1 MTRAKSDKRILV
13 SFSLEEFEQVSSR
26 FKQERDELLEDLK
39 EDRLTS
45 SAQKSAR
52 VFLAHL
58 EQVLVNLEEAEKKQT
73 IQGKYS
79 HKKSSPEE
87 AS

>member
-13 SFSLEEFEQVSSR
+13 SFSLEEFEKVSSR
-26 FKQERDELLEDLK
+26 FKQERDELLEDLR
-39 EDRLTS
+39 EERLTS

-58 EQVLVNLEEAEKKQT
+58 ERVLVNLEEAEKKQT